1 MRPRRTTAGVFVCQG
16 DETPSRPHETLDFI
30 VVGSILVTD
39 YPQLLNGKLLRRML
53 RKGDSAW
60 QARIEGL
67 VECSCSSRGP
77 SHFSCPESAVG
88 LPWLGTFDSRLHVLF
103 IRSLRGLGSTAL
115 TVLPKGEEYDM
126 RKALPVFIAVCL
138 VLSLCTGVFAP
149 VPEARAAGP
158 ATVNLLSAGDFVVL
172 AEQAITSVV
181 GSGTHLTGD
190 VGISPNGASSITGF
204 DLVLDSSGAF
214 STSIPPSMVTGKVY
228 AADYPP
234 STAKMT
240 MAVNDM
246 YNAYT
251 DAAGRPNPTET
262 ERGAGIIG
270 GSTFLP
276 GIYKWSTDVTIP
288 TDITLSGGPNDVWIF
303 QIAGD
308 LTIAS
313 KGSIGEGVKVKLEG
327 GAQASNVFW
336 AVTGSNYGAT
346 LGTYSTFNGN
356 ILSAKQIIMQTG
368 AALNGRALA
377 QTQVVLDGNT
387 GLTPP
392 PADLAITK
400 TVDNATPLL
409 GSNVTYILTVTN
421 NGPSDATGV
430 SVSDVLPAGLTL
442 MTSTPSIGTDAGGV
456 WTIGSLMNG
465 ASAALSITATVT
477 QAGAITNTATVTGAQ
492 TDSNLTNNTASA
504 IVTGI
509 IL

>member
-1 MRPRRTTAGVFVCQG
+1 MIS
-16 DETPSRPHETLDFI
+16 SRPHETLDFI
-30 VVGSILVTD
+30 VVGSILVVD

-115 TVLPKGEEYDM
+115 TVHPKGEEYDM

-158 ATVNLLSAGDFVVL
+158 APVVLGTAGNFVVL
-172 AEQAITSVV
+172 AETAIT
-181 GSGTHLTGD
+181 TTGATKIPGD
-190 VGISPNGASSITGF
+190 IGISPYAASALTGF
-204 DLVLDSSGAF
+204 GQTMDSSDTF
-214 STSIPPSMVTGKVY
+214 STSPQVTGKVY
-228 AADYPP
+228 AADYTEPTP
-234 STAKMT
+234 HYMT
-240 MAVNDM
+240 TAVNDM
-246 YNAYT
+246 MTAYT
-251 DAAGRPNPTET
+251 NAAGRPNPTAT
-262 ERGAGIIG
+262 ELGAGIIG
-270 GSTFLP
+270 GLTFIP

-308 LTIAS
+308 LNIAS
-313 KGSIGEGVKVKLEG
+313 KGSIGEGIKVNLVG

-336 AVTGSNYGAT
+336 QVQGSNFGAT
-346 LGTYSTFNGN
+346 LGTYSTFSGN
-356 ILSAKQIIMQTG
+356 ILSAKQIIMETG

-377 QTQVVLDGNT
+377 QTQVTLDGNT
-387 GLTPP
+387 GSAPTW
-392 PADLAITK
+392 ADVAITK
-400 TVDNATPLL
+400 TADNAAPLV
-409 GSNVTYILTVTN
+409 GSNVTFTLTATNHGPETSVTVN
-421 NGPSDATGV
+421 DTLS
-430 SVSDVLPAGLTL
+430 AGLTYVS
-442 MTSTPSIGTDAGGV
+442 STPSGAYNSTTHV
-456 WTIGSLMNG
+456 WTVGTLTNG
-465 ASAALSITATVT
+465 ASAILGITATVT
-477 QAGAITNTATVTGAQ
+477 QPGAITNTATVPLSP
-492 TDSNLTNNTASA
+492 TDSVPANNTAST

-509 IL
+509 ILT